1 MSRFLAAAVAAAM
14 LVCATVAG
22 AQDTRIITFQEA
34 MRIAL
39 EQNGTLRQAENAAA
53 LGQVNVTAAKQQFLP
68 DLQLDVR
75 GSENYGRNFDT
86 DVGRIVDQS
95 TTNAA
100 IGLSSGVVL
109 FNGFGN
115 TANLKQAEFSRDAST
130 LDLQRSR
137 ETTAFTVATNYLVL
151 ISQQEQLQVQREN
164 LASQAALAQQIQ
176 TYVDAGARTIADLYQ
191 QQAIVAAAKLTVVNG
206 ERSTQLAEVDL
217 MQTLQLDPRGTY
229 EFQAPAFGSLYPAT
243 TEIGLEKLQD
253 RAYAQRADLVAG
265 KARVDAAGQAVR
277 VARSGFWPTV
287 SLSAGYDSAY
297 TSAADLP
304 FSDQIDQRRGGSIGL
319 GFSIPIFDRG
329 STAAA
334 ARRAEIKKQDAQI
347 DLDSL
352 QNDVGLQVRRAY
364 LDLQS
369 AHEQL
374 AAAQAQLKAAELA
387 LKAAQDRYD
396 AGASTLVELTQAR
409 ATQVDGASAVV
420 TARYNEMFQRTLI
433 GYYIG
438 ALDPG
443 KLSGQTQ

>member
-1 MSRFLAAAVAAAM
+1 MSKFLSGVIAAALLLCAAA
-14 LVCATVAG
+14 AG
-22 AQDTRIITFQEA
+22 AQDTRIITFQQA
-34 MRIAL
+34 IRIAL
-39 EQNGTLRQAENAAA
+39 EQNSTLKQAENAAA

-68 DLQLDVR
+68 DLSLDAR
-75 GSENYGRNFDT
+75 SSKNYGRNFDS
-86 DVGRIVDQS
+86 DVGRIVDQT
-95 TTNAA
+95 TTNATV
-100 IGLSSGVVL
+100 GLSSGVVL

-115 TANLKQAEFSRDAST
+115 TANLKQAEFDRDAST

-137 ETTAFTVATNYLVL
+137 ETIAFTVATNYLAL

-164 LASQAALAQQIQ
+164 LSAQAALEQQIQ

-191 QQAIVAAAKLTVVNG
+191 QQANVASAKLTVVNG

-243 TEIGLEKLQD
+243 TEMGLEDLLDK
-253 RAYAQRADLVAG
+253 AYAQRTDLVAG
-265 KARVDAAGQAVR
+265 KARVDAAAQAVR
-277 VARSGFWPTV
+277 VARSGFWPSVT
-287 SLSAGYDSAY
+287 LSAGYDTAY
-297 TSAADLP
+297 TSAADVP
-304 FSDQIDQRRGGSIGL
+304 FSDQVDQRRAGSIGL
-319 GFSIPIFDRG
+319 GISIPIFDRG

-334 ARRAEIKKQDAQI
+334 ARRAEIAKQDAQI
-347 DLDSL
+347 DLDGL

-374 AAAQAQLKAAELA
+374 SAAQAQEKSAELA

-443 KLSGQTQ
+443 KLAGQTQ

>member
-1 MSRFLAAAVAAAM
+1 MSRNLTSLIAAM
-14 LVCATVAG
+14 LLVCAGAAG
-22 AQDTRIITFQEA
+22 AQDTRIINFQEA
-34 MRIAL
+34 IRIAL
-39 EQNGTLRQAENAAA
+39 DQNSTLKQAETAAA

-68 DLQLDVR
+68 DLSLDAR
-75 GSENYGRNFDT
+75 GSQNYGRNFDS
-86 DVGRIVDQS
+86 DVGRVIDQ
-95 TTNAA
+95 TTNNATV
-100 IGLSSGVVL
+100 GLSSGVVL

-115 TANLKQAEFSRDAST
+115 TSTLKEAEFNRDAST

-137 ETTAFTVATNYLVL
+137 ETIAFTVATNYLAL

-164 LASQAALAQQIQ
+164 LAAQAALEQQIQ

-191 QQAIVAAAKLTVVNG
+191 QQANVASAKLTVVNG

-243 TEIGLEKLQD
+243 TELDLENLLDK
-253 RAYAQRADLVAG
+253 AYAQRADLVAG
-265 KARVDAAGQAVR
+265 KARVDAAGQGVR

-287 SLSAGYDSAY
+287 SLSAGYDTAY
-297 TSAADLP
+297 TSAADVP
-304 FSDQIDQRRGGSIGL
+304 FSDQIDQRRGGSIGI
-319 GFSIPIFDRG
+319 GISIPIFDRG
-329 STAAA
+329 TTAAA
-334 ARRAEIKKQDAQI
+334 ARRAELAKQNAQI

-374 AAAQAQLKAAELA
+374 AAANAQEKSAELA

>member
-1 MSRFLAAAVAAAM
+1 
-14 LVCATVAG
+14 
-22 AQDTRIITFQEA
+22 IITFQEA
-34 MRIAL
+34 IRIAL
-39 EQNGTLRQAENAAA
+39 EQNSTLKQAETAAA
-53 LGQVNVTAAKQQFLP
+53 LGQVNFTAAKQQFLP
-68 DLQLDVR
+68 DLSVDVH
-75 GSENYGRNFDT
+75 GSQNYGRNFDS
-86 DVGRIVDQS
+86 DVGRVVDQ
-95 TTNAA
+95 TTNNAS

-115 TANLKQAEFSRDAST
+115 TANLKEAEFSRDAGD

-137 ETTAFTVATNYLVL
+137 ETIAFTVATNYLAL

-164 LASQAALAQQIQ
+164 LAAQAALEQQIQ

-191 QQAIVAAAKLTVVNG
+191 QQANVASAKLTVVNG

-243 TEIGLEKLQD
+243 TEVDLENLLDK
-253 RAYAQRADLVAG
+253 AYAQRADLVAG
-265 KARVDAAGQAVR
+265 KARLDAAGQAVR
-277 VARSGFWPTV
+277 VARSGFWPSV
-287 SLSAGYDSAY
+287 SLSAGYDTAY
-297 TSAADLP
+297 TSAADIP

-319 GFSIPIFDRG
+319 GISIPIFDRG

-334 ARRAEIKKQDAQI
+334 ARRAELARQNAQI

-374 AAAQAQLKAAELA
+374 AAAQAQEKSAELA
-387 LKAAQDRYD
+387 LQAAQDRYD

-443 KLSGQTQ
+443 KLSGQMQ

>member
-334 ARRAEIKKQDAQI
+334 ARRAEIQKQDAQI